1 VTKQTNSARRAAA
14 SHAGFTLIEILAVVL
29 ILGLLM
35 SLMIP
40 AIGAGGGRNL
50 RKQGDRVAATLELAR
65 QRAVVTGKPH
75 RVALDLGRG
84 RFGVEWLVTEA
95 RAFDEEIDEGPQ
107 DGVGDGVGEGIGD
120 GVIDLAPPLE
130 DELAY
135 YPIPNRFGAMEPLE
149 RGYFFEGVDTPEG
162 WIETGEAFVSFDWD
176 GSTDAAQIVISDP
189 DNRTILLDVAP
200 LLETVRI
207 REEVD

>member
-1 VTKQTNSARRAAA
+1 MSATGAQTRTRPDARLR
-14 SHAGFTLIEILAVVL
+14 SGFTLIEILAVVL

-35 SLMIP
+35 SLMLP

-75 RVALDLGRG
+75 RAVLDLEKGA
-84 RFGVEWLVTEA
+84 FAVEWLVGEAQALGIDPDDPDFGDDTE
-95 RAFDEEIDEGPQ
+95 E
-107 DGVGDGVGEGIGD
+107 DGL
-120 GVIDLAPPLE
+120 IDLSPPMQNTR
-130 DELAY
+130 DY
-135 YPIPNRFGAMEPLE
+135 YPIPNKFGSFEPLE
-149 RGYFFEGVDTPEG
+149 DGFFFEGVDTPEG
-162 WIETGEAFVSFDWD
+162 WIESGEVSVMFDWD
-176 GSTDAAQIVISDP
+176 GSTDATQIVLSDA
-189 DNRTILLDVAP
+189 DNRTITLDVAP